1 MRIRCGEGGCPEGNR
16 CADRG
21 ADRQADRGG
30 GPGGAPGGGA
40 GDGPGEDRCA
50 VCGRAGA
57 ADDARWSL
65 LSRHASSQGVVEY
78 CACRCG
84 GVVVLVDGGF
94 AKILPGRAP
103 GRTGER
109 NR

>member
-1 MRIRCGEGGCPEGNR
+1 MRIRCGEGGCPEGDR

-21 ADRQADRGG
+21 
-30 GPGGAPGGGA
+30 GGA
-40 GDGPGEDRCA
+40 GEGPGEDRCA

-94 AKILPGRAP
+94 VKILPGRAP

-109 NR
+109 SR

>member
-1 MRIRCGEGGCPEGNR
+1 MRIRCGEGGCPEEDR

-21 ADRQADRGG
+21 
-30 GPGGAPGGGA
+30 GGA
-40 GDGPGEDRCA
+40 GEGPGEDRCA

-57 ADDARWSL
+57 ADDACWSL
-65 LSRHASSQGVVEY
+65 LSRHTSSQGVVEY

-109 NR
+109 SR